1 MLALG
6 YLFIFRKARRG
17 LGAWEGGGK
26 YVVSKS
32 VNRGRQKIAGARS
45 WGLDHLD
52 VEVLEV
58 FVSDCVGAV
67 AAG

>member
-1 MLALG
+1 M
-6 YLFIFRKARRG
+6 
-17 LGAWEGGGK
+17 
-26 YVVSKS
+26 VSKS
-32 VNRGRQKIAGARS
+32 VNRGRQKKNCSAGAS
-45 WGLDHLD
+45 FKSLDHLD